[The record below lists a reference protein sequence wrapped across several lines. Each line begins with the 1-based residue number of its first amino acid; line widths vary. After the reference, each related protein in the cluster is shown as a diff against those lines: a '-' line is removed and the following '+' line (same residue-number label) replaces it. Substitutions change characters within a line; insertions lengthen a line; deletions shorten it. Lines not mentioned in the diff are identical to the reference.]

1 MLEPTPIDPDDAAG
15 GQLSAGGGGARG
27 AISFEDFTATT
38 LRAVAKVIND
48 NRGND
53 HPLFRNPWITMGIIW
68 RPDFPENPKFP
79 GGGGGPVG

>member
-1 MLEPTPIDPDDAAG
+1 MLEPTPGDPPRTAVG
-15 GQLSAGGGGARG
+15 KTGTGSGGGS
-27 AISFEDFTATT
+27 ISFEDFTTTT
-38 LRAVAKVIND
+38 LAAVAKVIND

-79 GGGGGPVG
+79 GGGGVG

>member
-1 MLEPTPIDPDDAAG
+1 MLEPTPGDPRPAVG
-15 GQLSAGGGGARG
+15 GTGGGKAGSS
-27 AISFEDFTATT
+27 ISFEDFTSST
-38 LRAVAKVIND
+38 LAAVAKVIND

-79 GGGGGPVG
+79 GGGGGGPVG